1 MSGRAW
7 LLAALLVAGSASA
20 QRVDDRARI
29 EEGRGHRRA
38 GRNEEALRAFRE
50 AYALRPT
57 PEAAG
62 QIGFA
67 EHALERWEPAS
78 RHLRE
83 ALAEPRDAWVVAQRE
98 ALEFSLR
105 AVESHLGSLRVECA
119 TPDATVSIVGRAD
132 TALPMREPLRLP
144 PGTVEIE
151 TRAPGHRA
159 VRQEVTLAA
168 GETVRVVVQL
178 APARE
183 ATAVTPVATPTV
195 TPGSAPTA
203 RPDEAPRVAA
213 PPVVSPGERVE
224 PATVSRTMHHLAWV
238 ALGSAALLTGGAV
251 AAMVVR
257 DDAASRWNDDARC
270 LGGGRTREQNC
281 ASSRQ
286 QVELMQSLMIA
297 GYAAGAVLAVSAV
310 VAFAVAPSRR
320 AVQVGLHPGGISLS
334 GRF

>member
-1 MSGRAW
+1 MRPAVW
-7 LLAALLVAGSASA
+7 ALVVALAGASASA

-83 ALAEPRDAWVVAQRE
+83 ALAEPRDPWVVAQRE
-98 ALEFSLR
+98 ALEFSLG
-105 AVESHLGSLRVECA
+105 AVESRLGSLRVECGA
-119 TPDATVSIVGRAD
+119 PDATVSIVGRAD
-132 TALPMREPLRLP
+132 TALPMREPMRLP

-159 VRQEVTLAA
+159 ARQEVTLAA
-168 GETVRVVVQL
+168 GESVRVVVQL
-178 APARE
+178 ARDVVAAEPVLAPPLPA
-183 ATAVTPVATPTV
+183 P
-195 TPGSAPTA
+195 
-203 RPDEAPRVAA
+203 EAPRAVVT
-213 PPVVSPGERVE
+213 PPPEALRVRTE
-224 PATVSRTMHHLAWV
+224 PAPVSRTLHHLGWV
-238 ALGSAALLTGGAV
+238 ALGSAAVLAGGGV
-251 AAMVVR
+251 AAMLVR
-257 DDAASRWNDDARC
+257 DDAAARWNDDARC

-281 ASSRQ
+281 AASRER
-286 QVELMQSLMIA
+286 VELMQTLMIA
-297 GYAAGAVLAVSAV
+297 GYTAGAVLALSAV
-310 VAFAVAPSRR
+310 VAFAIAPSRR
-320 AVQVGLHPGGISLS
+320 AVQVGLHPGGLSLS

>member
-1 MSGRAW
+1 MTRGAW
-7 LLAALLVAGSASA
+7 VLAAVLAGASASA
-20 QRVDDRARI
+20 QRVDDRAHI

-38 GRNEEALRAFRE
+38 GRNEEALQAFRE

-105 AVESHLGSLRVECA
+105 AVESRLGSLRVECA
-119 TPDATVSIVGRAD
+119 APDATVSVVGRAD
-132 TALPMREPLRLP
+132 TALPMREPLRLT
-144 PGTVEIE
+144 PGAVEIE
-151 TRAPGHRA
+151 TRAPGHRTA
-159 VRQEVTLAA
+159 RQEVTLAA
-168 GETVRVVVQL
+168 GEAVRVVVQL
-178 APARE
+178 APERE
-183 ATAVTPVATPTV
+183 VIAAERVVMTPTL
-195 TPGSAPTA
+195 AP
-203 RPDEAPRVAA
+203 EAPRGLEA
-213 PPVVSPGERVE
+213 PREPLRQRPE
-224 PATVSRTMHHLAWV
+224 PAPVSRTLRHLGWV
-238 ALGSAALLTGGAV
+238 ALGSAAVLSGGAV

-257 DDAASRWNDDARC
+257 DDASARWNDDARC

-281 ASSRQ
+281 AASRQ
-286 QVELMQSLMIA
+286 QAELMQSLMIA
-297 GYAAGAVLAVSAV
+297 GYTAGAVLAVSAV
-310 VAFAVAPSRR
+310 VAFAVSPSRR
-320 AVQVGLHPGGISLS
+320 AVQVGLHPGGVSLS

>member
-1 MSGRAW
+1 MPVRSARWALVL
-7 LLAALLVAGSASA
+7 LLASAAASA

-38 GRNEEALRAFRE
+38 GRNEEALRAFRA

-83 ALAEPRDAWVVAQRE
+83 ALAEPGDPWVVAQRE

-119 TPDATVSIVGRAD
+119 APDATVSIVGRAD

-159 VRQEVTLAA
+159 ARQEVTLAA

-178 APARE
+178 ASARE
-183 ATAVTPVATPTV
+183 VVAAEPVVTPPPV
-195 TPGSAPTA
+195 TP
-203 RPDEAPRVAA
+203 A
-213 PPVVSPGERVE
+213 PPREVTSPPEALRVT
-224 PATVSRTMHHLAWV
+224 PAPAPVSRTLHHLGWV
-238 ALGSAALLTGGAV
+238 ALGGAALFAGGGV
-251 AAMVVR
+251 AAMLVR
-257 DDAASRWNDDARC
+257 DDAAARWNDDARC

-281 ASSRQ
+281 AASRER
-286 QVELMQSLMIA
+286 VELTQNLMIA

-320 AVQVGLHPGGISLS
+320 AVQVGLHPGGLSLS

>member
-1 MSGRAW
+1 MSVRPGGW
-7 LLAALLVAGSASA
+7 VLVLALASASASA

-50 AYALRPT
+50 AYAQRPT

-83 ALAEPRDAWVVAQRE
+83 ALAEPRDPWVVAQRE

-119 TPDATVSIVGRAD
+119 APDATVSIVGRAD

-159 VRQEVTLAA
+159 ARQEVTLAA

-178 APARE
+178 ASARE
-183 ATAVTPVATPTV
+183 VVAAEPVVTPPPPDPPREV
-195 TPGSAPTA
+195 TPPPEALRV
-203 RPDEAPRVAA
+203 RP
-213 PPVVSPGERVE
+213 E
-224 PATVSRTMHHLAWV
+224 PAPVSRTLQHLGWV
-238 ALGSAALLTGGAV
+238 ALGSAALFAGGGA
-251 AAMVVR
+251 AAMLVR
-257 DDAASRWNDDARC
+257 DDAAARWNDDARC

-281 ASSRQ
+281 ASSRER
-286 QVELMQSLMIA
+286 VELMQTLMIT
-297 GYAAGAVLAVSAV
+297 GYTAGAVLALSAV

-320 AVQVGLHPGGISLS
+320 AVQVGLHPGGVSLM

>member
-1 MSGRAW
+1 MSVRPGVW
-7 LLAALLVAGSASA
+7 VLVLALASGSAAA

-83 ALAEPRDAWVVAQRE
+83 ALAEPRDPWVVAQRE

-119 TPDATVSIVGRAD
+119 APDATVSIVGRAD

-151 TRAPGHRA
+151 TRAPGHRPA
-159 VRQEVTLAA
+159 RQEVTLAA

-178 APARE
+178 ASARE
-183 ATAVTPVATPTV
+183 VVAAEPVVAPPRAEPAPPRGVTPP
-195 TPGSAPTA
+195 P
-203 RPDEAPRVAA
+203 EAPRVR
-213 PPVVSPGERVE
+213 PE
-224 PATVSRTMHHLAWV
+224 PAPVSRTLHHLGWV
-238 ALGSAALLTGGAV
+238 ALGGAALFAGGGV
-251 AAMVVR
+251 AAMLVR
-257 DDAASRWNDDARC
+257 DDAAARWNDDARC

-281 ASSRQ
+281 AASRER
-286 QVELMQSLMIA
+286 VELMQTLMIT
-297 GYAAGAVLAVSAV
+297 GYTAGAVLAVSAV

-320 AVQVGLHPGGISLS
+320 AVQVGLHPGGLSLM

>member
-1 MSGRAW
+1 MSVRTRGW
-7 LLAALLVAGSASA
+7 VLVLALVSGSASA
-20 QRVDDRARI
+20 QRVDDRAHI
-29 EEGRGHRRA
+29 EAGRGHRRA
-38 GRNEEALRAFRE
+38 GRNEEALQAFRE

-83 ALAEPRDAWVVAQRE
+83 ALAEPRDPWVVAQRE

-119 TPDATVSIVGRAD
+119 APDATVSIVGRAD

-144 PGTVEIE
+144 PGTVAIE

-159 VRQEVTLAA
+159 ARQEVTLAA
-168 GETVRVVVQL
+168 GESVRVVVQL
-178 APARE
+178 ASARDVV
-183 ATAVTPVATPTV
+183 ATEPVVTPP
-195 TPGSAPTA
+195 APTPP
-203 RPDEAPRVAA
+203 REVTTPVEAPRVR
-213 PPVVSPGERVE
+213 PE
-224 PATVSRTMHHLAWV
+224 PAPVSRTLHHLGWA
-238 ALGSAALLTGGAV
+238 ALGSAALLAGGGV
-251 AAMVVR
+251 AAMLVR
-257 DDAASRWNDDARC
+257 DDAAARWNDDTRC

-281 ASSRQ
+281 AASRER
-286 QVELMQSLMIA
+286 VELMNSLMIA
-297 GYAAGAVLAVSAV
+297 GYTAGAVLAVSAV
-310 VAFAVAPSRR
+310 VAFAVAPARR
-320 AVQVGLHPGGISLS
+320 AVQVGLHPGGLSLS

>member
-1 MSGRAW
+1 MSVRPAVW
-7 LLAALLVAGSASA
+7 ALVVALAGASASA
-20 QRVDDRARI
+20 QRIDDRAHI

-50 AYALRPT
+50 AYAQRPT

-83 ALAEPRDAWVVAQRE
+83 ALAEPRDPWVVAQRE

-105 AVESHLGSLRVECA
+105 AVESHLGTLRVECA
-119 TPDATVSIVGRAD
+119 APDAVVSMVGYAD

-159 VRQEVTLAA
+159 ARQEVTLSA

-178 APARE
+178 ARDVVAAEPVLTQPPPVPESPR
-183 ATAVTPVATPTV
+183 AVVAP
-195 TPGSAPTA
+195 P
-203 RPDEAPRVAA
+203 EAPRVR
-213 PPVVSPGERVE
+213 PE
-224 PATVSRTMHHLAWV
+224 PAPVSRTLHHLGWA
-238 ALGSAALLTGGAV
+238 ALGSAALLSGGGV
-251 AAMVVR
+251 AAMLVR
-257 DDAASRWNDDARC
+257 DDAAARWNDDARC

-281 ASSRQ
+281 AASRER
-286 QVELMQSLMIA
+286 VELMQTLMIT
-297 GYAAGAVLAVSAV
+297 GYTAGAVLALSAV

-320 AVQVGLHPGGISLS
+320 AVQVGLHPGGVSLS